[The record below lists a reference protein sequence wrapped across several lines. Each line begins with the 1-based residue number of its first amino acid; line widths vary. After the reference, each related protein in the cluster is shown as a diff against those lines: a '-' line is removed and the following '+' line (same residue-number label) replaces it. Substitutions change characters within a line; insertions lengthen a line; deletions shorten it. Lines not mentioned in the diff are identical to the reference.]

1 MIWKCGRWQF
11 DLSNR
16 VLVMGI
22 INVTP
27 DSFSDGGR
35 FCSVHEAV
43 SRGVRMVEEGADILD
58 IGGESTRPG
67 SEPVD
72 QAAELSRVIP
82 VVARL
87 AELTTVP
94 ISVDT
99 TKAEVA
105 RQAVD
110 VGAAIINDISAL
122 TMDPAMLETALGCAA
137 GVVLMHMK
145 GEPRTMQKEP
155 EYQDVVA
162 EVRGYLSERMDAVQ
176 AAGLAAERI
185 VLDPGIGFGKT
196 FEHNLALFRR
206 MGELATLPRPLLVG
220 PSRKAFIGRILDL
233 PPALRVEGTAAA
245 VTASIMAGARVVR
258 VHDVR
263 SIARVARVAE
273 ALASWQTA

>member
-67 SEPVD
+67 AEPVD
-72 QAAELSRVIP
+72 LAAELSRVIP
-82 VVARL
+82 VVERL
-87 AELTTVP
+87 AALTTVP

-122 TMDPAMLETALGCAA
+122 TMDPAMMETALGCAA

-162 EVRGYLSERMDAVQ
+162 EVRDYLSERMDAVQ

-185 VLDPGIGFGKT
+185 VLDPGIGFGKS

-263 SIARVARVAE
+263 SIARVVRVAE
-273 ALASWQTA
+273 ALAPWQTA